1 MTELLFGGM
10 LFPIPT
16 PPRSCMTLTPTHPTP
31 TFCNVLPRNPA
42 VEEQAIDR
50 IHRLGQLNDVSV
62 KRFVVSET
70 VEDKMLALQVRSRY
84 HFYFRFQSIHL
95 CLKRLFTLYAFKT
108 IYLYQERS
116 AQT

>member
-95 CLKRLFTLYAFKT
+95 CLKRLFTLYAFKA